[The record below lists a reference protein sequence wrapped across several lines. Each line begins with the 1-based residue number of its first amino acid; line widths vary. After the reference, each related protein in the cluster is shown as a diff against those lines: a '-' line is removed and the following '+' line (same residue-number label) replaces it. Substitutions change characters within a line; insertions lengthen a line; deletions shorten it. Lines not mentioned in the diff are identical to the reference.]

1 MPWPNVNMPFP
12 GFVRQVNSS
21 TVTCP
26 LCSRR
31 PAKRSCPALGREIC
45 PTCCATKRLVEIRC
59 PSDCIYLEASQK
71 HPAAVVRKQQEH
83 DLGILIG
90 AMGRRPSELQLQ
102 LFFVLSSLIARYRP
116 EGLLTLGDADVAD
129 AARAMAGTLEAAG
142 NGVIAQLPGG
152 NPVSEGLRRQ
162 MDEFLAEVGKGGGSR
177 FGREAAE
184 VLRAVER
191 GARHD
196 APGVG
201 TEANA
206 YLTLLAR
213 VLPPA
218 AEKAPPRSNSPII
231 LP

>member
-1 MPWPNVNMPFP
+1 MSTCRAAIRAAGKLF
-12 GFVRQVNSS
+12 

-26 LCSRR
+26 LCSKR
-31 PAKRSCPALGREIC
+31 PAKRNCPALAREIC

-59 PSDCIYLEASQK
+59 PADCVYLEASQK
-71 HPAAVVRKQQEH
+71 HPAAVVRKQQEL

-90 AMGRRPSELQLQ
+90 AMGRRPSDLQLQ
-102 LFFVLSSLIARYRP
+102 LFFVLSSLIVRYRP
-116 EGLLTLGDADVAD
+116 EGLVTLADADVAD
-129 AARAMAGTLEAAG
+129 ATAAMASTLEAAG

-162 MDEFLAEVGKGGGSR
+162 IDEFLAEIGKGGGSR

-184 VLRAVER
+184 VLRAIER

-201 TEANA
+201 AEANA

-213 VLPPA
+213 VLPPP
-218 AEKAPPRSNSPII
+218 AEDAPARPNSPII